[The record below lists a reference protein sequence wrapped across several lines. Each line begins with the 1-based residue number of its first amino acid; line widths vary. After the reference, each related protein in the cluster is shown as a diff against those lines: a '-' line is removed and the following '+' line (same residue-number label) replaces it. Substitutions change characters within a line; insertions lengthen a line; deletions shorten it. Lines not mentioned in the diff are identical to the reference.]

1 MRANEILEVP
11 LCIAIAWN
19 LLHVTV
25 YKAVDEG
32 LEAEN
37 TKYSV
42 LSLHSYALAHYYFLE
57 TF

>member
-1 MRANEILEVP
+1 
-11 LCIAIAWN
+11 
-19 LLHVTV
+19 
-25 YKAVDEG
+25 

-57 TF
+57 TFWR